1 VNRWGFCDG
10 ILAPPKLQAD
20 HADRACR
27 AALAMRSAIAAGK
40 AVRGSEGK
48 APARLRVGI
57 HTGSAVVGN
66 IGPSERINYTVV
78 GDTANFAQRCEP
90 HPSGV
95 TILLSS
101 RNPFGPQ

>member
-1 VNRWGFCDG
+1 MAFWP
-10 ILAPPKLQAD
+10 PPKLQAD

-57 HTGSAVVGN
+57 HTGSAVVN
-66 IGPSERINYTVV
+66 DREVSKRQTEDR
-78 GDTANFAQRCEP
+78 A
-90 HPSGV
+90 
-95 TILLSS
+95 
-101 RNPFGPQ
+101 RNE